1 MNPPRQGLIPH
12 DAVQADPA
20 SAREA
25 DDIRSAP
32 PPSSPAGD
40 WGSLT
45 RPDDAAL
52 QVDDQAALAEAER
65 FFATLADGLPT
76 RWLLELRAL
85 AQRPKRVLRRWLPLS
100 AIAAAARWCVQQSHD
115 ELDVYGGVQP
125 RRVLKGGASAVA
137 ALVTLYVDLDCGPG
151 KRLCDKADALS
162 HLQRLAVLGLQPSM
176 LVDSGNGFHAY
187 WPLREPLEREERPA
201 WRHAMLALAG
211 ALHADPSV
219 ADLPRILRVP
229 GTLNWKDRSNP
240 KPVRLLEL
248 DTRRRFTLLDFDD
261 LLPAHAVAMPDRSVY
276 VPVTVAGERVV
287 AAIRAAGWHV
297 REKRDAE
304 GRLFALVLEEPC
316 PLCPGRPVQAEAPRR
331 GTAHITPRSGAFR
344 CKRAHCTAGA
354 EATGQTANGEPHGV
368 SFDQWAARF
377 APLVATHCASSNE
390 APFRAFTL
398 PSPARLPTLR
408 RPPR

>member
-1 MNPPRQGLIPH
+1 VNPPLNELIPH
-12 DAVQADPA
+12 HAVEVDRA
-20 SAREA
+20 SARDA
-25 DDIRSAP
+25 SDIRSAIP
-32 PPSSPAGD
+32 ASSPVGD
-40 WGSLT
+40 WGTLT

-52 QVDDQAALAEAER
+52 QVDDRAALAEAER
-65 FFATLADGLPT
+65 FFETLAEGLPK

-85 AQRPKRVLRRWLPLS
+85 GQRPRRVLRRWLPLS
-100 AIAAAARWCVQQSHD
+100 AIASAARWCVQQSHD

-151 KRLCDKADALS
+151 KRLRDKADALS
-162 HLQRLAVLGLQPSM
+162 QLQRLAVLGLQHSM

-187 WPLREPLEREERPA
+187 WPLREPLEREERSA
-201 WRHAMLALAG
+201 WQNAMLALAST
-211 ALHADPSV
+211 LHADPSV

-248 DTRRRFTLLDFDD
+248 HARRRFTLLDFDD
-261 LLPAHAVAMPDRSVY
+261 LLPAHAVAMSDRSVY

-287 AAIRAAGWHV
+287 AAIRAAGWQV
-297 REKRDAE
+297 REKRDTQ

-316 PLCPGRPVQAEAPRR
+316 PFCPGRPVQAEAPRR
-331 GTAHITPRSGAFR
+331 GTAHVTPRSGAFR

-354 EATGQTANGEPHGV
+354 EATGLTANGEPHGL

-377 APLVATHCASSNE
+377 VPVATHCASSNE